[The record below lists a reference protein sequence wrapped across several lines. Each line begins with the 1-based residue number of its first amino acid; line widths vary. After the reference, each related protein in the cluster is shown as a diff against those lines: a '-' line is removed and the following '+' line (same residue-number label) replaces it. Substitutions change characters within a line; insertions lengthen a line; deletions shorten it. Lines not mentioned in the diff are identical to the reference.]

1 MILPQGRKKT
11 HKDVSFLLLLFLYH
25 RRLFAPAKE
34 GGRRR
39 RVTRAIAALTG
50 LRLSSALP
58 PRETDLEKG
67 RRHLSSSSTHSPL
80 SSPLSDQ
87 PSSCRPP
94 PSSHSNKDMVP
105 PSTSLHAFVS
115 SRVGTR
121 GRVVSCPRSPP
132 FPKRRGGHKMDDGFR

>member
-1 MILPQGRKKT
+1 MFPSSSSSSCTTAAFLPRRK
-11 HKDVSFLLLLFLYH
+11 
-25 RRLFAPAKE
+25 KE
-34 GGRRR
+34 GGKR

-58 PRETDLEKG
+58 SRETDLEKG

-115 SRVGTR
+115 SGGGGTK

-132 FPKRRGGHKMDDGFR
+132 FPKRRGGGHKMDDGFR